1 MPDGE
6 LDESAFE
13 DQLRAHAFVL
23 CVEGGGLDPSPK
35 AWQAIAAGAIP
46 IVRRTALAPAYARL
60 PVAFVDAWR
69 PEAIDAG
76 HLAAWQARLAPEH
89 DDPVRRGE
97 VVTRLGLDYWW
108 ARITA
113 ELH

>member
-1 MPDGE
+1 MTHRRATRRDG
-6 LDESAFE
+6 
-13 DQLRAHAFVL
+13 HAPA
-23 CVEGGGLDPSPK
+23 GGVAQPWVASTSGS
-35 AWQAIAAGAIP
+35 
-46 IVRRTALAPAYARL
+46 TALAPAYARL